1 MSHSYEWL
9 LRIQIKSR
17 AHGSESMKNAKYLLS
32 NIHKTVKD
40 SNNLQTILKII
51 TILFSVIGI
60 YFHDLSLIFADALQ
74 YEASSHVMILPILI
88 TYLIY
93 RKRKVIIANIQN
105 DEIVIHQ
112 KKLFNI
118 TAGFLLC
125 LIASMIY
132 FYGSQTFTSL
142 EYHIL
147 TLPIFVSGLIMIMF
161 NPKTLREIIV
171 PVGFT
176 VFFVPP
182 PSVILNNLGFVLS
195 VGSTAIANA
204 IVNLLGIKSS
214 ISIEAGTPI
223 INLIGPG
230 NQPISFA
237 IDVACSGIF
246 SLIAFLV
253 FSIFVA
259 YIVRDKTWK
268 KISIFLIGFPIIYAL
283 NIIRI
288 STIILIGHQFG
299 PNLALDIFHQLGG
312 WVFLF
317 IGTIILLV
325 ITEKALKVNLF
336 GKKTLNT
343 KNSNDL
349 SWIRQQYH
357 ILIGKTF
364 EETKKKM
371 RIIDAS
377 KIICLIII
385 TIIIISIQSPLFTP
399 TQGPATILVQSNEK
413 QQGNVALF
421 PSIEN
426 YSLRF
431 IYRDT
436 DFEEISG
443 QDYSLAY
450 EYTPQNQE
458 DPKINLMLEVA
469 DTRSP
474 LHHWEDCL
482 VEWRIIT
489 GEKPVYVLDLKDV
502 ELFENPVIVGRY
514 FAFYQNNRIQLVT
527 YWFEKVVFNINDDL
541 EVKHVKISLVVY
553 FDDPKNLS
561 SMEENLL
568 PIAQSIVSYWRT
580 SNTWNFILLVL
591 SKTSFHLALI
601 FIFMF
606 ILLLIVN
613 SIQKMN
619 KRKNNNVVYQKLSD
633 INKLV
638 VDSVKE
644 TQNSMIPTLDN
655 IAMTFNKKLNQDVT
669 KDQLLRYIM
678 QLEKL
683 DLIKNQIINNQDEP
697 VQTWI
702 AYT

>member
-1 MSHSYEWL
+1 
-9 LRIQIKSR
+9 
-17 AHGSESMKNAKYLLS
+17 MKNAKYLLS
-32 NIHKTVKD
+32 NIHKMVKD

-51 TILFSVIGI
+51 TMLFSVIGI

-74 YEASSHVMILPILI
+74 YEASSHVLILPVLI

-93 RKRKVIIANIQN
+93 RKRKIIIANIQN

-125 LIASMIY
+125 LIALMIY

-147 TLPIFVSGLIMIMF
+147 TLPVFVSGLIMIMF

-176 VFFVPP
+176 FFFVPP

-204 IVNLLGIKSS
+204 IVNVLGIKSS
-214 ISIEAGTPI
+214 ISIETGTPI

-237 IDVACSGIF
+237 IDVACSGIY

-268 KISIFLIGFPIIYAL
+268 KISIFLIGFPIIYVL

-343 KNSNDL
+343 KNSKDL
-349 SWIRQQYH
+349 SWIRQQYY
-357 ILIGKTF
+357 ILTGKTL
-364 EETKKKM
+364 EETKKKI

-385 TIIIISIQSPLFTP
+385 TISIIAIQSPLFTP

-426 YSLRF
+426 YTLKFS
-431 IYRDT
+431 YRDI

-443 QDYSLAY
+443 QDFSLVY
-450 EYTPQNQE
+450 ECKSQNE
-458 DPKINLMLEVA
+458 ADLKINLMLEVA
-469 DTRSP
+469 DTVSP
-474 LHHWEDCL
+474 LHRWESCL
-482 VEWRIIT
+482 VRAQIIL
-489 GEKPVYVLDLKDV
+489 GKEPVSVLDLKDV
-502 ELFENPVIVGRY
+502 KLLENPIIMGRY
-514 FAFYQNNRIQLVT
+514 FAFYQNDRIQLVL
-527 YWFEKVVFNINDDL
+527 YWYEKALFSLNDNI
-541 EVKHVKISLVVY
+541 EEKHVKISLVLF
-553 FDDPKNLS
+553 FDDPEKLS
-561 SMEENLL
+561 NMEDKLL
-568 PIAQSIVSYWRT
+568 PVAQSIVSYWRT
-580 SNTWNFILLVL
+580 SNTWNVILLVL
-591 SKTSFHLALI
+591 SANSFHLALI
-601 FIFMF
+601 FVFMF
-606 ILLLIVN
+606 IALLIVN
-613 SIQKMN
+613 SIQTMN
-619 KRKNNNVVYQKLSD
+619 KRKKNNVVYQKLSD

-638 VDSVKE
+638 VDSVKK

-669 KDQLLRYIM
+669 KDQLLKYII

-683 DLIKNQIINNQDEP
+683 ELIKNQIINNQDEP